1 MLKKTFRFL
10 LKTVLLIIVFVVFV
24 ASIFYINTTIY
35 NFPEPKSFS
44 GDKIFNPYQNL
55 PDSSYRANFHA
66 HSVAWKS
73 VTNGHNTEKDVFDGY
88 TERGY
93 DIAAI
98 SNYHKISTY
107 AKTRTDLYVPAYEH
121 GYNIFKSHY
130 LSINSPKVSYF
141 DYPLYQLTSH
151 KQKIIENI
159 KENGAIVSMA
169 HPKFAGG
176 RSFEDM
182 RHLVGYE
189 FTEVLN
195 HYRISDEYWDQALSA
210 GRLTWIMGDDD
221 THDILKEPTF
231 RIWNIIYSNYRQTDS
246 IMNAM
251 KMGMNYGIA
260 SLNQACD
267 NDLVSCQLENDNMI
281 SIHFTNS
288 ADSIVITG
296 QEGKVLKTVYKSD
309 SINYQFNKKD
319 TYVRTVAYNVNSNLY
334 MNPILRY
341 DGVKVP
347 LNVNVK
353 AEPNF
358 IKTWLFRILA
368 VLFSLSMLL
377 VIRKI
382 IRF

>member
-1 MLKKTFRFL
+1 MLKKTLRFL

-35 NFPEPKSFS
+35 NFPVPKSFS
-44 GDKIFNPYQNL
+44 GEKLFNPYQNL

-231 RIWNIIYSNYRQTDS
+231 RIWNIIYSNYRQPDS

-260 SLNQACD
+260 SLNQECD
-267 NDLVSCQLENDNMI
+267 NDLVSCQLENENTI
-281 SIHFTNS
+281 NIHFTNK
-288 ADSIVITG
+288 ADSILITG
-296 QEGKVLKTVYKSD
+296 QNGKVLKTVYDSD
-309 SINYQFNKKD
+309 SINYQFQKND
-319 TYVRTVAYNVNSNLY
+319 TYARAVAYNVNSDLY

-353 AEPNF
+353 AEPSF
-358 IKTWLFRILA
+358 IKTWIFRILA

-377 VIRKI
+377 LFRKI